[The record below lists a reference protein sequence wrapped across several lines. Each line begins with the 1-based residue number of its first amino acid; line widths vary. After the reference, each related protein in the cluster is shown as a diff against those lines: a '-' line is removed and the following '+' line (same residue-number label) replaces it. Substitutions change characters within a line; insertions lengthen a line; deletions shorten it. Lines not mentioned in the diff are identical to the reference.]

1 MKLLTFLFILGS
13 LSIGFAGGMAFMA
26 IYYKSL
32 IKDLRAENRKLRSSY
47 TMLKKSKKD
56 KVEVIYPIGFD
67 GETTVDC
74 PDDYHPDFSK
84 DW

>member
-26 IYYKSL
+26 LFYKSL
-32 IKDLRAENRKLRSSY
+32 IKDLRAENRQLRSTN

-56 KVEVIYPIGFD
+56 TIEVIYPKHEDEI
-67 GETTVDC
+67 
-74 PDDYHPDFSK
+74 DFSQR
-84 DW
+84 W

>member
-26 IYYKSL
+26 IFYKSL
-32 IKDLRAENRKLRSSY
+32 LKDLRAENRKLRSTN
-47 TMLKKSKKD
+47 TMLKMSKKD
-56 KVEVIYPIGFD
+56 TVEVIYSTGFD

-74 PDDYHPDFSK
+74 PDNYPDFSK
-84 DW
+84 NW

>member
-26 IYYKSL
+26 IFYKSL
-32 IKDLRAENRKLRSSY
+32 LKDLRAENRKLRSTN

-56 KVEVIYPIGFD
+56 TVEVIYSSGFD
-67 GETTVDC
+67 GETTVDPPENV
-74 PDDYHPDFSK
+74 PDYSK